1 MTFIRRIPNPN
12 TGNNYVYEVRS
23 YREKGTQKVK
33 QETVY
38 LGIEVEKDG
47 KKEIIPPKR
56 KRSGLREILDYGTHM
71 ALHKVALEF
80 RLPEII
86 QDSLALSTRIENIGT
101 KIVILAINKISS
113 DMTIRSVQNWFS
125 RSSLKE
131 RVELTSDDFTP
142 KKVRG
147 ILDLLSES
155 KPDVS
160 GIIEG
165 AITNRIKELF
175 PEDLDVAV
183 YDLTALTY
191 HGDENDLAQYGH
203 AYKITGEKQI
213 NMVLGV
219 TLKNKLPLHHKTLP
233 GKIVSVS
240 TIHSF
245 VKELKLF
252 GIQNVVLILDR
263 GFYSKRNINEII
275 DAEYDV
281 IGALASHL
289 KITKNALTKSVKIEN
304 SRNLLRYPKHVIFS
318 KEYKEDDFR
327 VIVYHDVEKK
337 DRQIKSFYEGL
348 AEVQNQLEEISDK
361 KFDTAIDLDEELK
374 GICGNYRTYFGF
386 KFKKYYSRWKFTYNL
401 KHKSIQRT
409 TNKFGKTVLFT
420 TTDLN
425 AADVLKAYREKDV
438 IEKTFQLMKK
448 RGLTPINCNK
458 EESTRS
464 RIMLSYIGYLM
475 LSLLRTKLDDGTSLG
490 SCLTTLE
497 GVREVSY
504 TDGSK
509 ELPELT
515 KLQKEI
521 MEMVGLM

>member
-33 QETVY
+33 QESVY

-56 KRSGLREILDYGTHM
+56 KRSGLREILEYGTHM
-71 ALHKVALEF
+71 ALYKVALEF
-80 RLPEII
+80 KLPEIL
-86 QDSLALSTRIENIGT
+86 QDSLALSTRIDNIGT

-147 ILDLLSES
+147 VIDLLSES

-165 AITNRIKELF
+165 SITTRIKERY
-175 PEDLDVAV
+175 PDDLDIAV

-219 TLKNKLPLHHKTLP
+219 TLKSKLPLHHKTLP

-252 GIQNVVLILDR
+252 GVQNVVLILDR

-275 DAEYDV
+275 DAGYDV

-289 KITKNALTKSVKIEN
+289 KITKNALTKSVNIEN
-304 SRNLLRYPKHVIFS
+304 SRNLLKYPDHVIFS
-318 KEYKEDDFR
+318 KEFKEDDFR

-337 DRQIKSFYEGL
+337 NRQIKSFYEGL
-348 AEVQNQLEEISDK
+348 AEVQNRLEEISDQ
-361 KFDTAIDLDEELK
+361 KFENRTDLNEELE
-374 GICGNYRTYFGF
+374 GICGNYRTYLSF
-386 KFKKYYSRWKFTYNL
+386 KFKKYYGRWKFTYNL

-425 AADVLKAYREKDV
+425 VSDVLKTYREKDV

-448 RGLTPINCNK
+448 HGLTPINCNK

-464 RIMLSYIGYLM
+464 RIMLSYVGYLM
-475 LSLLRTKLDDGTSLG
+475 LSLLRRKLDDGTSLEF
-490 SCLTTLE
+490 CLSTLNE
-497 GVREVSY
+497 VREVAY
-504 TDGSK
+504 TDGSL
-509 ELPELT
+509 ELPVLT
-515 KLQKEI
+515 KTQKEI
-521 MEMVGLM
+521 KKMVGLM